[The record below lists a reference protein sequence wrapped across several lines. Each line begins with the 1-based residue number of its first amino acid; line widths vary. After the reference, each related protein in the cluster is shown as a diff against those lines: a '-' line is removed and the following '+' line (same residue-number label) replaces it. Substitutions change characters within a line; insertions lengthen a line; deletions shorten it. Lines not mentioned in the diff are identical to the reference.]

1 MKKRKINLLL
11 YWVFAIISFECIYK
25 MTVFKNII
33 DSDFN
38 EMILFCLPIAVIFY
52 IITTAFSEK
61 INKILSIVLFT
72 FLYFIFFAQM
82 VYFQVY
88 NSVFSVY
95 SMTNGGQVFE
105 FWRTILSTIIGSLYN
120 YICLSIP
127 YVLFFVLKKKI
138 FDFKRNNIKNL
149 SLYFLVF
156 FMLINCSVMYLFFD
170 NKAIYSSY
178 NLFLNTHAPI
188 LSAKKFGLITTMSLD
203 LERSVFGLKEKELEI
218 DIDKNNDDVSD
229 EDEYNVLD
237 INFEELIE
245 NEEDETIKTLHTYF
259 SSVTGTKKNNYTG
272 MFKGKNVI
280 FFLAESFDPIA
291 IDEDLT
297 PTLYKL
303 ASSGFNFKNYYAP
316 LYPASTADGEFRTEW
331 SLISSRGDTLTLYAA
346 KDTYSPYL
354 FINSF
359 KNYNINVYHNYN
371 GDYYN
376 RRLYFKSLGYPNFKA
391 CYYGLDLPCG
401 TFHESDLDMVDIT
414 TDEYMDSET
423 PFFAYYITL
432 SGHLGYSKSTNKI
445 VQKNWELVE
454 NLPYSDKVKGY
465 LAGNIELDRALELL
479 IERLEE
485 AGKLDDTVIVLT
497 PDHYPYG
504 LSNAN
509 INEVSKTDRD
519 DAFELY
525 HSDLIIWNSRME
537 TVDVEKVGSNP
548 DVLPTIL
555 NLFGIEYDSRL
566 IMGQDLLSDKEGLVV
581 FANRS
586 WISDKVKYNSV
597 TSEIIARFEDIEVD
611 NEYIEKLNNLVDN
624 QFKISNLILQNN
636 YYKNLFM
643 PDDEENE
650 EQTYLKSTEEEK
662 ID

>member
-1 MKKRKINLLL
+1 MKKRKINLLI

-38 EMILFCLPIAVIFY
+38 EMLLFCLPIALVIY
-52 IITTAFSEK
+52 MVTTTFSEK
-61 INKILSIVLFT
+61 INKILSTTLLA

-88 NSVFSVY
+88 NSVFSIY

-105 FWRTILSTIIGSLYN
+105 FWRTILSTIVGSLYN
-120 YICLSIP
+120 YICLTVP
-127 YVLFFVLKKKI
+127 FVLFFVFKKKF
-138 FDFKRNNIKNL
+138 FDFKRSSIGNI
-149 SLYFLVF
+149 SLYILIF
-156 FMLINCSVMYLFFD
+156 FMFINFSTMFLFFD

-178 NLFLNTHAPI
+178 NLFFNTHAPI
-188 LSAKKFGLITTMSLD
+188 LSAKKFGLLTTMNLD
-203 LERSVFGLKEKELEI
+203 LERSIFGLKEKKIEI
-218 DIDKNNDDVSD
+218 DIGKDNNVPEEAD
-229 EDEYNVLD
+229 YNTID
-237 INFEELIE
+237 INFEELMN
-245 NEEDETIKTLHTYF
+245 NEKNDTIKTLHNYF
-259 SSVTGTKKNNYTG
+259 SNVIGTKKNNYTG
-272 MFKGKNVI
+272 MFKGKNVV

-291 IDEDLT
+291 IDKDLT
-297 PTLYKL
+297 PTLYRL
-303 ASSGFNFKNYYAP
+303 ANSGFNFKNYYSP

-346 KDTYSPYL
+346 KDVYSPYL

-359 KNYNINVYHNYN
+359 KDYNINVYHNYN

-391 CYYGLDLPCG
+391 CYYGLNLPCG

-423 PFFAYYITL
+423 PFFTYYITL
-432 SGHLGYSKSTNKI
+432 SGHLSYAKATNKI
-445 VQKNWELVE
+445 VQKNWDLVE
-454 NLPYSDKVKGY
+454 DLPYSDKVKGY
-465 LAGNIELDRALELL
+465 IAGNIEVDRALELL
-479 IERLEE
+479 IKRLEE

-509 INEVSKTDRD
+509 INEVATIDRD

-525 HSDLIIWNSRME
+525 HSDLIIWNNRME
-537 TVDVEKVGSNP
+537 TIEVDKVGSNP

-581 FANRS
+581 LANRS

-597 TSEIIARFEDIEVD
+597 TSEIIPRYEGIEVD
-611 NEYIEKLNNLVDN
+611 EEYIAKLNNLVDN
-624 QFKISNLILQNN
+624 QFKISNMVLQNN
-636 YYKNLFM
+636 YYKKLFK
-643 PDDEENE
+643 PNE
-650 EQTYLKSTEEEK
+650 EDKDSNYVKSDLEEK

>member
-1 MKKRKINLLL
+1 MKKRKINLLI

-25 MTVFKNII
+25 MTVFKNVV

-38 EMILFCLPIAVIFY
+38 EMLLFCLPIALVIY
-52 IITTAFSEK
+52 MVTTTFSEK
-61 INKILSIVLFT
+61 INKILSTTLLA

-88 NSVFSVY
+88 NSVFSIY

-105 FWRTILSTIIGSLYN
+105 FWRTILSTIVGSLYN
-120 YICLSIP
+120 YICLTIP
-127 YVLFFVLKKKI
+127 FILFFVFKKKF
-138 FDFKRNNIKNL
+138 FDFKRNNIGNI
-149 SLYFLVF
+149 SLYFLIF
-156 FMLINCSVMYLFFD
+156 FMFVNFSTMFLFFD

-178 NLFLNTHAPI
+178 NLFFNTHAPI
-188 LSAKKFGLITTMSLD
+188 LSAKKFGLLTTMNLD
-203 LERSVFGLKEKELEI
+203 LERSIFGLKEKKIEI
-218 DIDKNNDDVSD
+218 DIGKDNNVPEEAD
-229 EDEYNVLD
+229 YNTID
-237 INFEELIE
+237 INFEELIN
-245 NEEDETIKTLHTYF
+245 NEKNDTIKTLHNYF
-259 SSVTGTKKNNYTG
+259 SNVIGTKKNNYTG
-272 MFKGKNVI
+272 MFKGKNVV

-291 IDEDLT
+291 IDKDLT
-297 PTLYKL
+297 PTLYRL
-303 ASSGFNFKNYYAP
+303 ANSGFNFKNYYSP

-346 KDTYSPYL
+346 KDVYSPYL

-359 KNYNINVYHNYN
+359 KDYNVNVYHNYN
-371 GDYYN
+371 GDYYS

-391 CYYGLDLPCG
+391 CYYGLNLPCG

-423 PFFAYYITL
+423 PFFTYYITL
-432 SGHLGYSKSTNKI
+432 SGHLSYAKATNKI
-445 VQKNWELVE
+445 VQKNWDLVE
-454 NLPYSDKVKGY
+454 DLPYSDKVKGY
-465 LAGNIELDRALELL
+465 IAGNIEVDRALELL
-479 IERLEE
+479 IKRLEE

-509 INEVSKTDRD
+509 INEVSAIDRD

-525 HSDLIIWNSRME
+525 HSDLIIWNNRME
-537 TVDVEKVGSNP
+537 TIEVDKVGSNP

-581 FANRS
+581 LANRS

-597 TSEIIARFEDIEVD
+597 TSEIIPRYEGIEVD
-611 NEYIEKLNNLVDN
+611 EEYIAKLNNLVDN
-624 QFKISNLILQNN
+624 QFKISNMVLQNN
-636 YYKNLFM
+636 YYMKLFK
-643 PDDEENE
+643 PNE
-650 EQTYLKSTEEEK
+650 EDKGSNYVKSDLEGK

>member
-1 MKKRKINLLL
+1 MKKRKINLLI

-25 MTVFKNII
+25 MTVFKNIV

-38 EMILFCLPIAVIFY
+38 EMLLFCLPIAFVIY
-52 IITTAFSEK
+52 MVTTTFSEK
-61 INKILSIVLFT
+61 INKILSTTLLA

-88 NSVFSVY
+88 NSVFSIY

-105 FWRTILSTIIGSLYN
+105 FWRTILSTIAGSLYN
-120 YICLSIP
+120 YICLTIP
-127 YVLFFVLKKKI
+127 FILFFVFKKKF
-138 FDFKRNNIKNL
+138 FDFKRNNIGNI
-149 SLYFLVF
+149 SLYILIF
-156 FMLINCSVMYLFFD
+156 FMFVNFSTMFLFFD

-178 NLFLNTHAPI
+178 NLFFNTHAPI
-188 LSAKKFGLITTMSLD
+188 LSAKKFGLLTTMNLD
-203 LERSVFGLKEKELEI
+203 LERSIFGLKEKKIEI
-218 DIDKNNDDVSD
+218 DIGKDNTVPEEAD
-229 EDEYNVLD
+229 YNTID
-237 INFEELIE
+237 INFEELIN
-245 NEEDETIKTLHTYF
+245 NEKNDTIKTLHNYF
-259 SSVTGTKKNNYTG
+259 SNVIGTKKNNYTG
-272 MFKGKNVI
+272 MFKGKNVV

-291 IDEDLT
+291 IDKDLT
-297 PTLYKL
+297 PTLYRL
-303 ASSGFNFKNYYAP
+303 ANSGFNFKNYYSP

-346 KDTYSPYL
+346 KDVYSPYL

-359 KNYNINVYHNYN
+359 KDYNVNVYHNYN
-371 GDYYN
+371 GDYYS

-391 CYYGLDLPCG
+391 CYYGLNLPCG

-423 PFFAYYITL
+423 PFFTYYITL
-432 SGHLGYSKSTNKI
+432 SGHLSYAKATNKI
-445 VQKNWELVE
+445 VQKNWDLVE
-454 NLPYSDKVKGY
+454 DLPYSDKVKGY
-465 LAGNIELDRALELL
+465 IAGNIEVDRALELL
-479 IERLEE
+479 IKRLEE

-509 INEVSKTDRD
+509 INEVSPIDRD

-525 HSDLIIWNSRME
+525 HSDLIIWNNRME
-537 TVDVEKVGSNP
+537 TIEVDKVGSNP

-581 FANRS
+581 LANRS
-586 WISDKVKYNSV
+586 WISDKVKFNSV
-597 TSEIIARFEDIEVD
+597 TSEIIPRYEGIEVD
-611 NEYIEKLNNLVDN
+611 EEYIAKLNNLVDN
-624 QFKISNLILQNN
+624 QFKISNMVLQNN
-636 YYKNLFM
+636 YYMKLFK
-643 PDDEENE
+643 PNE
-650 EQTYLKSTEEEK
+650 EDKGSNYVKSDLEEK

>member
-1 MKKRKINLLL
+1 MKKRKINLLI

-25 MTVFKNII
+25 MTVFKNIV

-38 EMILFCLPIAVIFY
+38 EMLLFCLPIAFVIY
-52 IITTAFSEK
+52 MVTTTFSEK
-61 INKILSIVLFT
+61 INKILSTTLLA

-88 NSVFSVY
+88 NSVFSIY

-105 FWRTILSTIIGSLYN
+105 FWRTILSTIAGSLYN
-120 YICLSIP
+120 YICLTIP
-127 YVLFFVLKKKI
+127 FILFFVFKKKF
-138 FDFKRNNIKNL
+138 FDFKRNNIGNI
-149 SLYFLVF
+149 SLYILIF
-156 FMLINCSVMYLFFD
+156 FMFVNFSTMFLFFD

-178 NLFLNTHAPI
+178 NLFFNTHAPI
-188 LSAKKFGLITTMSLD
+188 LSAKKFGLLTTMNLD
-203 LERSVFGLKEKELEI
+203 LERSIFGLKEKKIEI
-218 DIDKNNDDVSD
+218 DIGKDNNVPEEAD
-229 EDEYNVLD
+229 YNTID
-237 INFEELIE
+237 INFEELIN
-245 NEEDETIKTLHTYF
+245 NEKNDTIKTLHNYF
-259 SSVTGTKKNNYTG
+259 SNVIGTKKNNYTG
-272 MFKGKNVI
+272 MFKGKNVV

-291 IDEDLT
+291 IDKDLT
-297 PTLYKL
+297 PTLYRL
-303 ASSGFNFKNYYAP
+303 ANSGFNFKNYYSP

-346 KDTYSPYL
+346 KDVYSPYL

-359 KNYNINVYHNYN
+359 KDYNVNVYHNYN

-391 CYYGLDLPCG
+391 CYYGLNLPCG

-423 PFFAYYITL
+423 PFFTYYITL
-432 SGHLGYSKSTNKI
+432 SGHLSYAKATNKI
-445 VQKNWELVE
+445 VQKNWDLVE
-454 NLPYSDKVKGY
+454 DLPYSDKVKGY
-465 LAGNIELDRALELL
+465 IAGNIEVDRALELL
-479 IERLEE
+479 IKRLEE

-509 INEVSKTDRD
+509 INEVSAIDRD

-525 HSDLIIWNSRME
+525 HSDLIIWNNRME
-537 TVDVEKVGSNP
+537 TIEVDKVGSNP

-581 FANRS
+581 LANRS

-597 TSEIIARFEDIEVD
+597 TSEIIPRYEGIEVD
-611 NEYIEKLNNLVDN
+611 EEYIAKLNNLVDN
-624 QFKISNLILQNN
+624 QFKISNMVLQNN
-636 YYKNLFM
+636 YYMKLFK
-643 PDDEENE
+643 PNE
-650 EQTYLKSTEEEK
+650 EDKGSNYVKSDLEGK

>member
-1 MKKRKINLLL
+1 MKKRKINLLI

-38 EMILFCLPIAVIFY
+38 EMLLFCLPIALVIY
-52 IITTAFSEK
+52 MITTTFSEK
-61 INKILSIVLFT
+61 INKILSTILLS

-88 NSVFSVY
+88 NSVFSIY

-105 FWRTILSTIIGSLYN
+105 FWRTILSTIVGSLYN
-120 YICLSIP
+120 YICLTVP
-127 YVLFFVLKKKI
+127 FVLFFVFKKKF
-138 FDFKRNNIKNL
+138 FDFKRSSIGNI
-149 SLYFLVF
+149 SLYILIF
-156 FMLINCSVMYLFFD
+156 FMFINFSTMFLFFD

-178 NLFLNTHAPI
+178 NLFFNTHAPI
-188 LSAKKFGLITTMSLD
+188 LSAKKFGLLTTMNLD
-203 LERSVFGLKEKELEI
+203 LERSIFGLKEKKIEI
-218 DIDKNNDDVSD
+218 DIGKVNNVPEEAD
-229 EDEYNVLD
+229 YNTID
-237 INFEELIE
+237 INFEELIN
-245 NEEDETIKTLHTYF
+245 NEKNDTIKTLHNYF
-259 SSVTGTKKNNYTG
+259 SNVIGTKKNNYTG
-272 MFKGKNVI
+272 MFKGKNVV

-291 IDEDLT
+291 IDKDLT
-297 PTLYKL
+297 PTLYRL
-303 ASSGFNFKNYYAP
+303 ANSGFNFKNYYSP

-346 KDTYSPYL
+346 KDVYSPYL

-359 KNYNINVYHNYN
+359 KDYNINVYHNYN

-391 CYYGLDLPCG
+391 CYYGLNLPCG

-414 TDEYMDSET
+414 TEEYMDSET
-423 PFFAYYITL
+423 PFFTYYITL
-432 SGHLGYSKSTNKI
+432 SGHLSYAKTTNKI
-445 VQKNWELVE
+445 VQKNWDLVE
-454 NLPYSDKVKGY
+454 DLPYSDKVKGY
-465 LAGNIELDRALELL
+465 IAGNIEVDRALELL
-479 IERLEE
+479 IKRLEE

-509 INEVSKTDRD
+509 INEVATIDRD

-525 HSDLIIWNSRME
+525 HSDLIIWNNRME
-537 TVDVEKVGSNP
+537 TIEVDKVGSNP

-581 FANRS
+581 LANRS

-597 TSEIIARFEDIEVD
+597 TSEIIPRYEGIEVD
-611 NEYIEKLNNLVDN
+611 EEYIAKLNNLVDN
-624 QFKISNLILQNN
+624 QFKISNMVLQNN
-636 YYKNLFM
+636 YYKKLFK
-643 PDDEENE
+643 PNE
-650 EQTYLKSTEEEK
+650 EDKGSNYVKSDLEEK

>member
-1 MKKRKINLLL
+1 MKKRKINLLI

-25 MTVFKNII
+25 MTVFKNIV

-38 EMILFCLPIAVIFY
+38 EMLLFCLPIALVIY
-52 IITTAFSEK
+52 MVTTTFSEK
-61 INKILSIVLFT
+61 INKILSTTLLA

-88 NSVFSVY
+88 NSVFSIY

-105 FWRTILSTIIGSLYN
+105 FWRTILSTIAGSLYN
-120 YICLSIP
+120 YICLTIP
-127 YVLFFVLKKKI
+127 FILFFVFKKKF
-138 FDFKRNNIKNL
+138 FDFKRNNIGNI
-149 SLYFLVF
+149 SLYILIF
-156 FMLINCSVMYLFFD
+156 FMFVNFSTMFLFFD

-178 NLFLNTHAPI
+178 NLFFNTHAPI
-188 LSAKKFGLITTMSLD
+188 LSAKKFGLLTTMNLD
-203 LERSVFGLKEKELEI
+203 LERSIFGLKEKKIEI
-218 DIDKNNDDVSD
+218 DIGKDNNVPEEAD
-229 EDEYNVLD
+229 YNTID
-237 INFEELIE
+237 INFEELIN
-245 NEEDETIKTLHTYF
+245 NEKNDTIKTLHNYF
-259 SSVTGTKKNNYTG
+259 SNVIGTKKNNYTG
-272 MFKGKNVI
+272 MFKGKNVV

-291 IDEDLT
+291 IDKDLT
-297 PTLYKL
+297 PTLYRL
-303 ASSGFNFKNYYAP
+303 ANSGFNFKNYYSP

-346 KDTYSPYL
+346 KDVYSPYL

-359 KNYNINVYHNYN
+359 KDYNVNVYHNYN

-391 CYYGLDLPCG
+391 CYYGLNLPCG

-423 PFFAYYITL
+423 PFFTYYITL
-432 SGHLGYSKSTNKI
+432 SGHLSYAKATNKI
-445 VQKNWELVE
+445 VQKNWDLVE
-454 NLPYSDKVKGY
+454 DLPYSDKVKGY
-465 LAGNIELDRALELL
+465 IAGNIEVDRALELL
-479 IERLEE
+479 IKRLEE

-509 INEVSKTDRD
+509 INEVSAIDRD

-525 HSDLIIWNSRME
+525 HSDLIIWNNRME
-537 TVDVEKVGSNP
+537 TIEVDKVGSNP

-581 FANRS
+581 LANRS
-586 WISDKVKYNSV
+586 WISDKVKFNSV
-597 TSEIIARFEDIEVD
+597 TSEIIPRYEGIEVD
-611 NEYIEKLNNLVDN
+611 EEYIAKLNNLVDN
-624 QFKISNLILQNN
+624 QFKISNMVLQNN
-636 YYKNLFM
+636 YYKKLFKT
-643 PDDEENE
+643 NE
-650 EQTYLKSTEEEK
+650 EDKDSNYVKSDLEGK